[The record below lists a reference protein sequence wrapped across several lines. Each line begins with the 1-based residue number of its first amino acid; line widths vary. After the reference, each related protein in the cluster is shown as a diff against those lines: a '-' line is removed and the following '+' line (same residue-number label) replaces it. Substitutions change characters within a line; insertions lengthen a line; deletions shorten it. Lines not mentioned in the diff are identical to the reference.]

1 MLYILDTDV
10 LSNLRKDKRHP
21 AAAAW
26 VQRTGWTQLSTTV
39 ITVTEIQCGMVRQ
52 MPSHPAYANGT
63 QAWLDR
69 PLEDGRPS
77 VRPLDMPAVLTLA
90 RVHENAALRNVVL
103 PDRNQ
108 RRPKTTGDLAVIA
121 IARGAVIAT
130 RNVKHFGE
138 IGTAFRL
145 RAAYDPFA
153 GPWAVVPAWR
163 RP

>member
-1 MLYILDTDV
+1 VLYILDTDV
-10 LSNLRKDKRHP
+10 LSKLRKDEWHP

-39 ITVTEIQCGMVRQ
+39 ITIAEIQCGMVRQ

-69 PLEDGRPS
+69 LLEDGRPS
-77 VRPLDMPAVLTLA
+77 VWPLDLPAVLTLA
-90 RVHENAALRNVVL
+90 RMHENAAPRNFVL

-121 IARGAVIAT
+121 IARGAAAT

-138 IGTAFRL
+138 ISPAFRL
-145 RAAYDPFA
+145 PGAYDPFA